1 MYVCTYVCE
10 IYVHKG
16 TWKLHKMQHTKN
28 IRSAIS
34 VRVAGKTQSKMW
46 KFLIRSIALLTWIL
60 NDAILLF
67 STNSLCVNCSAPLR
81 KGRIFKL
88 TPRGIK
94 YLAMSNP
101 LSAITESP
109 DSN

>member
-34 VRVAGKTQSKMW
+34 VRVAGKTRSKMW
-46 KFLIRSIALLTWIL
+46 KFLIRSIALSTWIL
-60 NDAILLF
+60 NEAILLF

-81 KGRIFKL
+81 KGGIFKL
-88 TPRGIK
+88 LNYSGPRYSKHAFIVANEG
-94 YLAMSNP
+94 NP
-101 LSAITESP
+101 V
-109 DSN
+109 